1 MSFLAGLT
9 LILCIVLN
17 LFISFFIV
25 YFLTNKFTPKSYFVY
40 GMAFVFMQL
49 MPISIKDLPLRIG
62 ALLYSFGVITIGLH
76 LYSKYVRRK
85 KVYEKL
91 KEKFLLLPLQLKK
104 VILGKDIS
112 QERVE
117 IRKTIPAMNQLI
129 YSTRN
134 LKYLAT
140 EYGKVLYWFMM
151 IFQRFDYFISS
162 YDKNIEISKEEE
174 KYLVKLAELLEFIG
188 EKLSIEGNKE
198 SILKI
203 EKFQMEE
210 KNISLNLKE
219 GIGEILNLLKLAL
232 SQMKTKGYHKHEKNG
247 KYLKRKKK

>member
-1 MSFLAGLT
+1 
-9 LILCIVLN
+9 
-17 LFISFFIV
+17 
-25 YFLTNKFTPKSYFVY
+25 
-40 GMAFVFMQL
+40 MAFVFMQL

-210 KNISLNLKE
+210 KNISYFQEANPHRGTGKAGYLF
-219 GIGEILNLLKLAL
+219 IRLLKQTAKDSAL
-232 SQMKTKGYHKHEKNG
+232 
-247 KYLKRKKK
+247 YLIHSSTHRGTGFGDRKFFTPFSPLLILFQDIHTHRLYSEHIALYQDL

>member
-1 MSFLAGLT
+1 M
-9 LILCIVLN
+9 
-17 LFISFFIV
+17 
-25 YFLTNKFTPKSYFVY
+25 
-40 GMAFVFMQL
+40 
-49 MPISIKDLPLRIG
+49 
-62 ALLYSFGVITIGLH
+62 
-76 LYSKYVRRK
+76 
-85 KVYEKL
+85 
-91 KEKFLLLPLQLKK
+91 QLKK